1 MLSGRIVD
9 KSTGEPLINAEI
21 IIKETGK
28 GTATNEK
35 GFYSLSLPKGSYTIG
50 FYYLGYQSISK
61 KITISGD
68 TKQNIAEGAVK
79 PSQLQEKGY
88 IVALNECPYAYRYDG
103 YIPHFKASKIHIAKG
118 EWTSGNADLSG
129 PTAPA
134 GCGPHTHD
142 TTGTHQANNVEFTD
156 ATLEGIDIW
165 NSTEVDLQNINNK
178 IIRKGHRMYGSF
190 VNGGEPGE
198 FVVFAISNVTPKFD
212 ATEISP
218 NADRPDTTI
227 DGKTN
232 PNNAEMP

>member
-1 MLSGRIVD
+1 MAIDDLQHRLNQAGAIEVCYLVEESARITNNTFKVWVPSVMGGVD
-9 KSTGEPLINAEI
+9 N
-21 IIKETGK
+21 
-28 GTATNEK
+28 
-35 GFYSLSLPKGSYTIG
+35 
-50 FYYLGYQSISK
+50 SK
-61 KITISGD
+61 QEFSSKID

-88 IVALNECPYAYRYDG
+88 IVALNESPYAYRYDG

-118 EWTSGNADLSG
+118 EWSTGNADLSG
-129 PTAPA
+129 PTTPA
-134 GCGPHTHD
+134 GCGPHTHE

-156 ATLEGIDIW
+156 ATLVGIDIW

-218 NADRPDTTI
+218 NADRKDTTI

-232 PNNAEMP
+232 PANEEMP